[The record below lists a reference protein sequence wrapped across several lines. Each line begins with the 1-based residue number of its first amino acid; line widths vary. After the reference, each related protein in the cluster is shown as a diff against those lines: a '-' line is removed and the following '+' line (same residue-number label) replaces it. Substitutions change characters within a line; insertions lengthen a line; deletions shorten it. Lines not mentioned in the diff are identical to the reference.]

1 MKSNGISSFEVSLA
15 MEIPSEDLLIGCL
28 KQTIAN
34 VIPLKNK
41 KKIETVRKNLKK
53 KFICKGSKE
62 KNKFSKMK
70 RKKEENLYMPYG
82 KCCKVTSFSA

>member
-41 KKIETVRKNLKK
+41 KK
-53 KFICKGSKE
+53 
-62 KNKFSKMK
+62 
-70 RKKEENLYMPYG
+70 P
-82 KCCKVTSFSA
+82 